1 MAKKRVVTLDLGN
14 GYRLPAPLPSLGATD
29 PRLVEVER
37 YLHLGGG
44 PAEITQAL
52 ASPAP
57 AVRALLTRYL
67 SLPEALD
74 LGVAPWDQRA
84 YDAMTPAEKRA
95 RSKVHRAA
103 ARAQQERAWG
113 LFHAVTALIDTD
125 EGRALARARFHEAGA
140 RARFEIGRALIA
152 RRERLS
158 RDDFAVIATL
168 LDAEPA
174 PDGLPAFTFGAVGA
188 VEMSPNDAWQRLHP
202 RLAPDAVRE
211 ERGAKQAIAILHA
224 LNEAKTVDPRWADT
238 FRRLLR
244 DPVLGAGA
252 LWPLGRLALDA
263 SWVEPLLGFVHL
275 NPAVV
280 NVWDRRAIAMI
291 ARVADARCA
300 PYLLHAL
307 AQHSA
312 AAPEVLDGLSRCVN
326 DEVRAAVR
334 AWLEPRMREEP
345 RPAWIPW
352 AQAQAIVDGELGPA

>member
-1 MAKKRVVTLDLGN
+1 MAKKRAVTLDLGD
-14 GYRLPAPLPSLGATD
+14 GYRLPAPLPSLGVTD
-29 PRLVEVER
+29 PLLVELEK

-44 PAEITQAL
+44 PAEITLAL
-52 ASPAP
+52 AAPAP

-67 SLPEALD
+67 ARPEALD

-84 YDAMTPAEKRA
+84 YDAMTPVEKRA

-113 LFHAVTALIDTD
+113 LFHAVTALSDTD

-140 RARFEIGRALIA
+140 RARFEIARALLG

-158 RDDFAVIATL
+158 REDFAVIATL
-168 LDAEPA
+168 LDADPA
-174 PDGLPAFTFGAVGA
+174 PDGQPGYAFGAVGA
-188 VEMSPNDAWQRLHP
+188 VEMSPDDAWERLHP
-202 RLAPDAVRE
+202 RLGTDALND
-211 ERGAKQAIAILHA
+211 ERGRQQALAVLHA
-224 LNEAKTVDPRWADT
+224 LHEAKTVDPRWGDAL
-238 FRRLLR
+238 RPLLQ

-263 SWVEPLLGFVHL
+263 SWVDALLGFVHL

-300 PYLLHAL
+300 PFLMHAL

-312 AAPEVLDGLSRCVN
+312 AAPEILAGLSRCVN

-334 AWLEPRMREEP
+334 AWLEPRLREDP
-345 RPAWIPW
+345 LPAWIPL
-352 AQAQAIVDGELGPA
+352 AQARAILEGG